1 MSDFEKSRARA
12 LQLQREIEE
21 HNRRYYEEAAP
32 TISDQEFDALLR
44 ELIALE
50 AAYPELQTP
59 GSPTQHVGGKPL
71 DHFAQISHRTP
82 MLSLE
87 NTYSEEEVGEWFR
100 RLARL
105 LPDAKIPVVIEPKV
119 DGVAVSLLYENG
131 KLQYAATRGDGR
143 TGDDVTQNVLT
154 IRGLPRTLSGA
165 KKIPRV
171 LEARGEIYMTKAGFA
186 QLNEERAAAGL
197 PVFANPRNSA
207 AGSLKQL
214 DPAITRQRPLGLVLH
229 GIGALEGTEIE
240 TYSEGLQL
248 LEKCGLRTSEK
259 VWFASD
265 ADGVLAA
272 IRELDKVRH
281 DFAYE
286 TDGAVA
292 KVESFSQRELLGS
305 TAKAPRWAIA
315 YKYQPEQAET
325 LLRGITIQVG
335 RTGVLTPVAELVP
348 VFLAGST
355 IARATL
361 HNEEEIKRKD
371 IRIGD
376 TVLIEKAG
384 EVIPA
389 VIRVIEARRPKNAR
403 PFDFFRHL
411 GGKCPACGA
420 PVRRDPQFVAWRCEN
435 PACPA
440 QKIARLEFLAKRTA
454 LDIESL
460 GGSVAEKL
468 FERGIIREP
477 LDIFQLSDAKS
488 LGALN
493 LGTDEEP
500 RVFGEKNA
508 RKTLDAI
515 SRAKTLPLAR
525 WIFSLG
531 IPDIGETTAHELAR
545 FHESLGAL
553 ADSPLLRGVCELERL
568 DAEIKKTNPRA
579 RGNLK
584 KPEAERE
591 RLKREHERL
600 EREAGEIKARLETAG
615 FGKRTGKRQEN
626 FVTEIGPVSA
636 AAVLAFSESP
646 AGRGTLAKLRALAIS
661 PRGGAAAK
669 AAGKAAAAA
678 SPFAGKTVV
687 LTGTLAAMKRD
698 EAAERIR
705 DLGGKIAGSVS
716 RNTDFVVAGE
726 EAGSKL
732 DKARELGVK
741 LLSEEEFLSL
751 LPGT

>member
-1 MSDFEKSRARA
+1 MSDSEKNRARA
-12 LQLQREIEE
+12 ARLRREIEE

-32 TISDQEFDALLR
+32 TVSDQEYDALLR
-44 ELIALE
+44 ELVAIE
-50 AAYPELQTP
+50 AAFPELRTP
-59 GSPTQHVGGKPL
+59 DSPTQHVGGKPL
-71 DHFAQISHRTP
+71 EHFANIEHRTP
-82 MLSLE
+82 MLSLD
-87 NTYSEEEVGEWFR
+87 NTYSESEVGEWFR

-105 LPDAKIPVVIEPKV
+105 LPEEKIPVVIEPKV

-131 KLQYAATRGDGR
+131 KLQYAATRGDGH

-154 IRGLPRTLSGA
+154 IRGIPRRLSGA
-165 KKIPRV
+165 KKLPRV
-171 LEARGEIYMTKAGFA
+171 LEARGEIYMTKKGFA

-214 DPAITRQRPLGLVLH
+214 DPALVRQRPLGLVLH
-229 GIGALEGTEIE
+229 GIGALEGAEIE
-240 TYSEGLQL
+240 TYSEGLKL
-248 LEKCGLRTSEK
+248 LNQCGLRTSEK

-272 IRELDKVRH
+272 IRELDKVRR
-281 DFAYE
+281 DFVYE

-292 KVESFSQRELLGS
+292 KVESFRQREKLGV

-325 LLRGITIQVG
+325 LLRGVTVQVG
-335 RTGVLTPVAELVP
+335 RTGVLTPVAELEP

-376 TVLIEKAG
+376 TVVIEKAG

-389 VIRVIEARRPKNAR
+389 VIRVVEKKRPAGSR
-403 PFDFFRHL
+403 PFDFFQHIDGR
-411 GGKCPACGA
+411 CPACGA

-435 PACPA
+435 PQCPA

-468 FERGIIREP
+468 FENGVVRDA
-477 LDIFQLSDAKS
+477 LDIFTLEDAKT
-488 LGALN
+488 LGTLN
-493 LGTDEEP
+493 LGTPEEP
-500 RVFGEKNA
+500 RMFGEKNA

-515 SRAKTLPLAR
+515 ARAKALPLAR
-525 WIFSLG
+525 WIFALG
-531 IPDIGETTAHELAR
+531 IPEIGDTTAHELAR
-545 FHESLGAL
+545 FHESLDAL
-553 ADSPLLRGVCELERL
+553 ADSPLLRGVLELDRIADEL
-568 DAEIKKTNPRA
+568 KKTNPRA
-579 RGNLK
+579 RENLK
-584 KPEAERE
+584 KTDAERE
-591 RLKREHERL
+591 ELRAAHERL
-600 EREAGEIKARLETAG
+600 ERESEEIKARLEAAG
-615 FGKRTGKRQEN
+615 FGRRTGKKHEN
-626 FVTEIGPVSA
+626 FVTEVGPVSA
-636 AAVLAFSESP
+636 AAVLGFFESP
-646 AGRGTLAKLRALAIS
+646 AGRETLARLRALGIV
-661 PRGGAAAK
+661 PK
-669 AAGKAAAAA
+669 AARVITSDVKTTHA
-678 SPFAGKTVV
+678 SLHGKTFVF
-687 LTGTLAAMKRD
+687 TGTLDSMKRD

-705 DLGGKIAGSVS
+705 ELGGKISDSVS

-726 EAGSKL
+726 SGGSKV
-732 DKARELGVK
+732 DKARELGVP
-741 LLSEEEFLSL
+741 LLSEGEFLTL
-751 LPGT
+751 LQRD